1 MSRDKTL
8 EILREATPAILPSL
22 LLCDFGNLERE
33 IEKLHEAGFKSLH
46 LDVMDGV
53 FVPNF
58 SYGITIVE
66 AVRKLTNMPLDVHL
80 MMVEPQKYVQQFA
93 SAGADLITFHA
104 EAVDETRPVLEAI
117 LQTGIAA
124 GIALN
129 PGTAVSTIEDDLDL
143 CDVFLVMSVN
153 AGFGGQSFIESVL
166 EKFTHIRNAPN
177 GDRILLEIDGG
188 INQETIDQAY
198 AMGADLFV
206 AGSAIFRQDDY
217 RTAHEGLLERVGST
231 NERI

>member
-1 MSRDKTL
+1 MSREKTL
-8 EILREATPAILPSL
+8 EILRESTPAILPSL

-66 AVRKLTNMPLDVHL
+66 AVRKLTDMPLDVHL

-104 EAVDETRPVLEAI
+104 EAVDDTRPVLEAI
-117 LQTGIAA
+117 RETGIAG

-129 PGTAVSTIEDDLDL
+129 PGTDVSMIENDLDL

-166 EKFTHIRNAPN
+166 EKFSHIRNAPN

-188 INQETIDQAY
+188 INTDTIGQAH
-198 AMGADLFV
+198 AMGVDLFV
-206 AGSAIFRQDDY
+206 AGSAIFRQADY
-217 RTAHEGLLERVGST
+217 RAAHDRLLEQVGAS
-231 NERI
+231 NERV